1 MDCQFASKLNK
12 ASGLKMSNQFGVM
25 LLLAFPTIEDGLNPD
40 NDRLRRFV
48 YDQCGSLFSLDKIEK
63 AIDSYLALPVP
74 PVKVKITG
82 KKMEEIKQ
90 HRDDYT
96 VPNCVMQSVLEERL
110 CVKEQQSRSV
120 GVGGSTTKITMSGQ
134 RSMVEYHFDHTE
146 ALVDWLSHFD
156 RWMAFSK
163 EIRPESVTLV
173 LDVPEHSSWFK
184 IGGKIGIAE

>member
-1 MDCQFASKLNK
+1 MDCQFAGKLNK
-12 ASGLKMSNQFGVM
+12 ASGLKMSDQFGTM
-25 LLLAFPTIEDGLNPD
+25 LLCAFPSVENGLYPD
-40 NDRLRRFV
+40 ATKLRRFV
-48 YDQCGSLFSLDKIEK
+48 YDRCGDLFRLDKVQSV
-63 AIDSYLALPVP
+63 IDNYLALPVP

-90 HRDDYT
+90 HEDDYT

-110 CVKEQQSRSV
+110 CVKKQQSRSV
-120 GVGGSTTKITMSGQ
+120 SVGGSKTRIMMSGQ
-134 RSMVEYHFDHTE
+134 RNQVEYHFDHTK
-146 ALVDWLSHFD
+146 ALIEWLSHFD

-163 EIRPESVTLV
+163 EVRPEPVTLV